1 MARLSFNL
9 DHMATLRQ
17 ARRAKDPDP
26 VAAAVLAG
34 LAGAHGITAHLRA
47 DRRHVQESDLYLLR
61 EAVRT
66 RLNVEVAMTPD
77 ALKVMLAVK
86 PEQVTLVPERPE
98 ELTTEGGLD
107 LAAHRAEAA
116 EYAGLYREGGI
127 DVSLFINPDPEAVR
141 IAGKIGVSVIEIN
154 TAEYGA
160 AAAGAPRAAA
170 LKRVAE
176 AARLAAKARIEVHAG
191 HDLTYVNAGPL
202 AEALPEI
209 AEMSIG
215 HAVVARAALVGVDR
229 AVRDMLALIGGRKEA
244 A

>member
-9 DHMATLRQ
+9 DHIATLRQ

-61 EAVRT
+61 ETVRT

-107 LAAHRAEAA
+107 LAAHRAEVV
-116 EYAGLYREGGI
+116 EYAALYKEAGI
-127 DVSLFINPDPEAVR
+127 DVSLFINPDPEA
-141 IAGKIGVSVIEIN
+141 IKLAGKLGVSVIEIN

-160 AAAGAPRAAA
+160 AAAGPARTAA
-170 LKRVAE
+170 LRRVAE
-176 AARLAAKARIEVHAG
+176 AARLAVKARIEVHAG
-191 HDLTYVNAGPL
+191 HDLTYVNAGVM

-215 HAVVARAALVGVDR
+215 HAIVARAALVGVDR
-229 AVRDMLALIGGRKEA
+229 AIRDMLALIGGRKEA